1 MAKEYDVL
9 LEQAETIRT
18 EVEDDANSAERVGGM
33 FKDIIEK
40 SKDESGR
47 KLAIKDLA
55 TSVGYSTETSLTQD
69 AATRLVSEYN
79 VSINHPTAGVDETN
93 RYTLSEAIAKVPA
106 ELRNAGVK
114 VSFLD
119 ESGSM
124 ETWEF
129 QGESWAI
136 GSFSQVGAGKLTEL
150 EKFKNIFGIENGT
163 NLSVYFN
170 EDGYYRNGS
179 LKQYGSWKNTGKVSI
194 PNRATAIFV
203 KSFGYEGADIINIF
217 DSKDAFL
224 TGKSFKTYTSESAAN
239 SGKQYDYTC
248 ILIPSNASTFAIS
261 NFNSDNYPVGV
272 LYSTDDNLFDIIDK
286 VKELENEQSTQKVIQ
301 DDLLTKQRPLSL
313 TIGYYINN
321 SGELKTYSKVAT
333 TELLLIPKKYTI
345 YLDKIFMDKIAGYSL
360 GFLDKD
366 FNLLS
371 TTLSETG
378 NSKVINPDDDF
389 IPDGA
394 YYLCAFARYGQPT
407 ENPNYDKPVAYSEE
421 DIFTGITL
429 EQVFLSEKI
438 NDKLDKKYFKP
449 LSLTPG
455 YYITNDD
462 GQIKTYSAI
471 AMTELLL
478 IPKKGDTVLDNIFM
492 DKNTKYCIGFLDE
505 NFNPL
510 ASTLNI
516 SGSSTTISPNADYIP
531 IGAKYMCGFA
541 RYGQPSSSPQ
551 YDRPTAYNLSENIF
565 TGITYDLILRTK
577 NIADNDGNILYGKK
591 WESCGDSFTHGDF
604 SGDTT
609 GDIRF
614 TEGLY
619 SGQLKVYPFFI
630 GRRNNMIIV
639 NEAINGSIMA
649 LDKDYVAGTVEDIN
663 SRNPFSLQRYKDI
676 SSDADYITLWFGLN
690 DQGHTNLGTIEDET
704 NETFYGA
711 WNVVLPYLIE
721 HHPFA
726 KIGIIISSGWLNQ
739 QYHDA
744 VKQVAEKWGIPYLDI
759 KGSPQVPMML
769 GGRLGIDVDER
780 AVTLRDNAFK
790 VTATNAHPNAKA
802 HEYQSTFIENWL
814 RSL

>member
-1 MAKEYDVL
+1 MATKTFEELKQLAIQIRDEKTNKQNTATRVGTAML
-9 LEQAETIRT
+9 EHINKLEQDYYDKTQTDEELKER
-18 EVEDDANSAERVGGM
+18 DD
-33 FKDIIEK
+33 
-40 SKDESGR
+40 
-47 KLAIKDLA
+47 
-55 TSVGYSTETSLTQD
+55 
-69 AATRLVSEYN
+69 
-79 VSINHPTAGVDETN
+79 
-93 RYTLSEAIAKVPA
+93 
-106 ELRNAGVK
+106 
-114 VSFLD
+114 
-119 ESGSM
+119 
-124 ETWEF
+124 
-129 QGESWAI
+129 
-136 GSFSQVGAGKLTEL
+136 KLTEIENL
-150 EKFKNIFGIENGT
+150 KNIFGTENS
-163 NLSVYFN
+163 NKLNVEFSVQ
-170 EDGYYRNGS
+170 GYYRNGL

-194 PNRATAIFV
+194 PNSATAFFV

-217 DSKDAFL
+217 DSEDAFL
-224 TGKSFKTYTSESAAN
+224 TGKSFKTYISEGAAN

-248 ILIPSNASTFAIS
+248 ILVPSNASTFAIS
-261 NFNSDNYPVGV
+261 NFNSDNYPVEV

-286 VKELENEQSTQKVIQ
+286 VKEIETEQSAQKVIQ
-301 DDLLTKQRPLSL
+301 DDLFIKQRPLS
-313 TIGYYINN
+313 I
-321 SGELKTYSKVAT
+321 
-333 TELLLIPKKYTI
+333 
-345 YLDKIFMDKIAGYSL
+345 
-360 GFLDKD
+360 
-366 FNLLS
+366 
-371 TTLSETG
+371 
-378 NSKVINPDDDF
+378 
-389 IPDGA
+389 
-394 YYLCAFARYGQPT
+394 
-407 ENPNYDKPVAYSEE
+407 
-421 DIFTGITL
+421 
-429 EQVFLSEKI
+429 
-438 NDKLDKKYFKP
+438 
-449 LSLTPG
+449 TPG

-478 IPKKGDTVLDNIFM
+478 IPKKGDTVLENVFM
-492 DKNTKYCIGFLDE
+492 DKNAKYCIGFLDE

-510 ASTLNI
+510 ISTLNI
-516 SGSSTTISPNADYIP
+516 GGYSTIISPDSDYIP
-531 IGAKYMCGFA
+531 DGAKYMCGFA
-541 RYGQPSSSPQ
+541 RYGQPSSDPQ
-551 YDRPTAYNLSENIF
+551 YDRPTAYNTSEDIF
-565 TGITYDLILRTK
+565 TGITYDLILSTK
-577 NIADNDGNILYGKK
+577 NIVNNDSNILYGKK
-591 WESCGDSFTHGDF
+591 WVSAGDSFTHGDF
-604 SGDTT
+604 NGDTT

-676 SSDADYITLWFGLN
+676 PSDADYITLWFGLN
-690 DQGHTNLGTIEDET
+690 DGGHTNLGTIEDET

-721 HHPFA
+721 YHPFA

-790 VTATNAHPNAKA
+790 VTATNGHPNAKA